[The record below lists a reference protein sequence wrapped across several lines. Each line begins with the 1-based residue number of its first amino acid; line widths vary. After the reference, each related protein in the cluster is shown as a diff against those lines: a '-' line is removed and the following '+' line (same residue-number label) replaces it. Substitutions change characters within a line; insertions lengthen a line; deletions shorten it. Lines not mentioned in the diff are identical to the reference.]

1 MRIAVSVLA
10 ILFAL
15 LHIIAA
21 AVQFRSKDPAARGVA
36 VAMASGG
43 ICAIAAAVFHI
54 YWGAVGGNA
63 NLSDATTLAIGCLLV
78 CVSAYMNGRRSGNVH
93 VSHHLI
99 RGGAAVLLIICFV
112 VW

>member
-21 AVQFRSKDPAARGVA
+21 ATQFRSKDPAARGFA
-36 VAMASGG
+36 VCMASGG
-43 ICAIAAAVFHI
+43 ICAIIAAVFHL

-63 NLSDATTLAIGCLLV
+63 NLSDATTLAIGCLLI
-78 CVSAYMNGRRSGNVH
+78 CIAAYMNGRRSGRVH
-93 VSHHLI
+93 LSHHLI
-99 RGGAAVLLIICFV
+99 RGGAAVLLVLGLFL
-112 VW
+112 W

>member
-21 AVQFRSKDPAARGVA
+21 AVQFKSKDPAARGFA

-43 ICAIAAAVFHI
+43 ICAIAAVFFHL
-54 YWGAVGGNA
+54 YWGTAGGNA
-63 NLSDATTLAIGCLLV
+63 NLSDATTLAIGCLLI
-78 CVSAYMNGRRSGNVH
+78 CFAAYMNGRRAGKVH
-93 VSHHLI
+93 LSHHLV
-99 RGGAAVLLIICFV
+99 RGGIAALLVVGFV